1 MSSLKLR
8 LALIGFGNVGQAFA
22 RLLIS
27 RKEWLRETYGLEVEV
42 LAIATRSRGSL
53 MSKKAID
60 LHRVL
65 GMLEKGEAFGDS
77 MPEYVKHSPL
87 EIIEGCDANIM
98 VELTTLNIDSGQP
111 AIDHIRKALSR
122 GMHVVTANKGPIA
135 YAYDELSLLARSRG
149 LQFRFEGTV
158 MDGTPVFNLAERT
171 LPGCEIEGVQGL
183 LNSTSNFILTEMS
196 KGISMRKALDDAIR
210 AGVAE
215 ADPSLDID
223 GWDAAAKITVLANV
237 LMGARSTPK
246 EVDRTGIQG
255 ISSESLR
262 KAAASGLKYK
272 LVARAEKANGEVKTC
287 VRPELVG
294 PDNLFWSVDGRSS
307 AITLKTDL
315 MGEISVVEHNPSI
328 TQTAYAIYSD
338 MLLIAESINE
348 S

>member
-1 MSSLKLR
+1 M
-8 LALIGFGNVGQAFA
+8 IGFGNVGQAFA

-27 RKEWLRETYGLEVEV
+27 KKEWLREAYGLEVEV
-42 LAIATRSRGSL
+42 LAISTRSRGSL

-60 LHRVL
+60 LQRVL
-65 GMLEKGEAFGDS
+65 GMLERGEIFRDS
-77 MPEYVKHSPL
+77 MPEHVDLSPL
-87 EIIEGCDANIM
+87 EIIEGCDANLM
-98 VELTTLNIDSGQP
+98 VELTPLNIDSGQP

-122 GMHVVTANKGPIA
+122 DMHIVTANKGPIA

-158 MDGTPVFNLAERT
+158 MDGTPVFNLAKRT
-171 LPGCEIEGVQGL
+171 LPGCEIVSIQGL

-196 KGISMRKALDDAIR
+196 RGISFEEALDEAIR
-210 AGVAE
+210 VGVAE

-246 EVDRTGIQG
+246 EVDRTGIRG
-255 ISSESLR
+255 INPESLR
-262 KAAASGLKYK
+262 KAAASGMKYK
-272 LVARAEKANGEVKTC
+272 LVARAEKANGQVKTC
-287 VRPELVG
+287 VCPELLK
-294 PDNLFWSVDGRSS
+294 PEDLFWSVDGRSS

-328 TQTAYAIYSD
+328 MQTAYAIYSD
-338 MLLIAESINE
+338 ILLIAESVHGARANC
-348 S
+348 

>member
-1 MSSLKLR
+1 MKLR
-8 LALIGFGNVGQAFA
+8 LAMIGFGNVGQAFA

-27 RKEWLRETYGLEVEV
+27 KREWLRETYGLEVEV
-42 LAIATRSRGSL
+42 LAISTRTRGSL

-65 GMLEKGEAFGDS
+65 GMLEVGEIFRDS
-77 MPEYVKHSPL
+77 MPEYVKLSPL
-87 EIIEGCDANIM
+87 EIIEGCDANLM

-111 AIDHIRKALSR
+111 AIEHIRKALRR
-122 GMHVVTANKGPIA
+122 GMHIVTANKGPIA

-158 MDGTPVFNLAERT
+158 MDGTPIFNLVKRT
-171 LPGCEIEGVQGL
+171 LPGCEIESVQGL

-196 KGISMRKALDDAIR
+196 RGISFEEALDKAIR
-210 AGVAE
+210 VGVAE

-223 GWDAAAKITVLANV
+223 GWDAAAKITALANV

-246 EVDRTGIQG
+246 EVERTGIRG
-255 ISSESLR
+255 ISPESLR
-262 KAAASGLKYK
+262 KAAASGMKYK
-272 LVARAEKANGEVKTC
+272 LIARAEKANGEVKMC
-287 VRPELVG
+287 VRPELLK
-294 PDNLFWSVDGRSS
+294 PEDLFWSVDGRSS

-315 MGEISVVEHNPSI
+315 MGEISVVEHDPSI
-328 TQTAYAIYSD
+328 MQTAYAIYSD
-338 MLLIAESINE
+338 MLLIAESVHG